1 MRLIDADA
9 ADIDRIH
16 CYHGGCCYIEDV
28 QEWLD
33 DQPTIEAEPVRH
45 GRWIMVRDRYNQ
57 PLGQKCSKCG
67 RRVKNG
73 GENYCPE
80 CGAKMDGGD
89 NNGSNS

>member
-9 ADIDRIH
+9 ADVDRIH

-45 GRWIMVRDRYNQ
+45 ARWNEPTGRFQDGFWICSVCDFCTEASAA
-57 PLGQKCSKCG
+57 PLLYK
-67 RRVKNG
+67 
-73 GENYCPE
+73 YCPN
-80 CGAKMDGGD
+80 CGSMMD
-89 NNGSNS
+89 SEE